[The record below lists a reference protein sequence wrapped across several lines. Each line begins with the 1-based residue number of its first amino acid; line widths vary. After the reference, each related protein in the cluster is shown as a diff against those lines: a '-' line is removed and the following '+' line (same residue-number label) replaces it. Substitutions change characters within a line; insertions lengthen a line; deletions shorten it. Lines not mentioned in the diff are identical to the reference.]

1 LRLAFG
7 DVQKIARHNTLQ
19 ARILIVSP
27 PGTAGLLRKNEVAV
41 MRRELKIGLLLLLIP
56 ISVYGQELLTRKQGE
71 SNEAFIN
78 RLLPPSTELAH
89 KVLTGTFG
97 PSENNLLV
105 LFHGANDV
113 NTNYTGWVLSPQSG
127 SPETYSKFVLPEMS
141 EIPAHFEISVS
152 AVLFANA
159 DKDKDLELIV
169 LYEYYRNG
177 SGEKSNNAAYV
188 YDWNGRE
195 FVVLDDTSM
204 KLVGLKTAAAVRRKL
219 KSLGY

>member
-1 LRLAFG
+1 VVAAMGRVF
-7 DVQKIARHNTLQ
+7 T
-19 ARILIVSP
+19 IV
-27 PGTAGLLRKNEVAV
+27 
-41 MRRELKIGLLLLLIP
+41 LLLLIP
-56 ISVYGQELLTRKQGE
+56 ISAYGQEVLTKKQGE
-71 SNEAFIN
+71 SNETFVN

-89 KVLTGTFG
+89 KVLVGSFG
-97 PSENNLLV
+97 PSENNLVV
-105 LFHGANDV
+105 LFRGANDT
-113 NTNYTGWVLSPQSG
+113 NTNYTGWVLIPQSG
-127 SPETYSKFVLPEMS
+127 SPDAYKKFVLPEMS

-177 SGEKSNNAAYV
+177 SGEKSDNADYV
-188 YDWNGRE
+188 YDWNGHE